1 MHSVPAC
8 CCPAKA
14 PLPSIP
20 FVSPSPPPPT
30 LVGRLLPA
38 CLAAAVHAC
47 PALQTLLPP
56 LTWALQLL
64 LCQVQVH
71 GAAVTMLLLFMF
83 LMFPSL
89 LLLLLLLMP
98 PLVVFLHLLFLLLL
112 CLCEE
117 LFQCAADLLVVLKV
131 TKELTA
137 SGNHGLA
144 QHAAQHNAPH
154 MGSVGGKGLGV
165 EGSIGC
171 GYEGYTSSV
180 LHHGKAD
187 ASRRLSACHNV
198 QTG

>member
-1 MHSVPAC
+1 VY
-8 CCPAKA
+8 
-14 PLPSIP
+14 
-20 FVSPSPPPPT
+20 
-30 LVGRLLPA
+30 
-38 CLAAAVHAC
+38 AC

-56 LTWALQLL
+56 VTWALQFL

-71 GAAVTMLLLFMF
+71 GAAITMLLLFMF

-98 PLVVFLHLLFLLLL
+98 PLVVFLLLLFLLLL

-137 SGNHGLA
+137 AGNHGLA

-154 MGSVGGKGLGV
+154 MGSVGVKGLGV

-180 LHHGKAD
+180 RTMAKPTPAEGFQHAITCRLGDTIAPSYGLCSWVLHLPHALELHQYPHPHYPS
-187 ASRRLSACHNV
+187 SR
-198 QTG
+198 